1 MTIQTPTALY
11 YARSATDP
19 TRFYTVT
26 RDTAGRLDC
35 ECPDRKYN
43 RNKFCKHVRAI
54 IHGEALPAQLK
65 TAPADMVDDLWGDE
79 TAIDRALAA
88 RR

>member
-1 MTIQTPTALY
+1 MTVQTPTAVY
-11 YARSATDP
+11 YARSEKNP
-19 TRFYTVT
+19 NRFYTVT

-35 ECPDRKYN
+35 ECPDRMYRGN
-43 RNKFCKHVRAI
+43 RFCKHVRQV
-54 IHGEALPAQLK
+54 IHGEARPAQIK
-65 TAPADMVDDLWGDE
+65 TEVDDLWGDD